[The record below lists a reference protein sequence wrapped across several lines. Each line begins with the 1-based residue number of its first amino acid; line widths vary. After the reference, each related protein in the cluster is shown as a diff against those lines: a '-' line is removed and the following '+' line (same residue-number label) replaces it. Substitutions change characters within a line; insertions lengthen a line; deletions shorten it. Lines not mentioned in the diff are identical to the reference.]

1 MSAFIWTIF
10 WVGVIVFFYG
20 CVNIPAYPR
29 LYDYTTE
36 EEQEKI
42 KKDEDEKKR
51 KYGTIIGFGFLT
63 MFISLL
69 VIKTVYQPN
78 HTESNKQSEKLEKKS
93 NEEERKIE
101 NKKKSTFIFDTPNPY
116 FLFPQKLF

>member
-1 MSAFIWTIF
+1 MSTFIWTIF
-10 WVGVIVFFYG
+10 WIGVIFSLYG

-42 KKDEDEKKR
+42 KKDEDEKTR
-51 KYGTIIGFGFLT
+51 KYGTIVGFGFLA

-69 VIKTVYQPN
+69 VIKTVCPPN
-78 HTESNKQSEKLEKKS
+78 HTEPNKQSEKLEKKS
-93 NEEERKIE
+93 KEEERKIE
-101 NKKKSTFIFDTPNPY
+101 NKKKSTFIFDTPSPY
-116 FLFPQKLF
+116 FLLPKKLF